1 MTFSDQNEPKRAG
14 PVWGA
19 VFTVVWVVCVGALFS
34 ALLGVF
40 HDTNQAIV
48 EIRTTAAGL
57 IWPFV
62 ILALG
67 VPVIV
72 FVWFGGYEA
81 ISRLADLRRHLDKIG
96 QYTNDFEHMNQTAST
111 LKSHM
116 DGASES
122 VAKASNSINSNFEE
136 FENVISPKIESLM
149 KSLKGALEP
158 GTESAPVFRELDV
171 NSPSKS
177 TTFDDLHSLANEVF
191 YEALDN
197 RNASPGRGRNQLVVS
212 RGGWD
217 KPRIIEKL
225 REEDRLREGTAKDLA
240 RVFQL
245 ETSTRRWGREKI
257 ETSEIQELYARLQQ
271 AWREYLTLETTD

>member
-1 MTFSDQNEPKRAG
+1 MTSLDKNEPKRAG
-14 PVWGA
+14 PIWGA
-19 VFTVVWVVCVGALFS
+19 VFTVVWVICIGALF
-34 ALLGVF
+34 ALLLGVF
-40 HDTNQAIV
+40 HDTNQAIA

-67 VPVIV
+67 VPIIV

-81 ISRLADLRRHLDKIG
+81 ILRLADLRRHLDKIG

-111 LKSHM
+111 LKGHM

-136 FENVISPKIESLM
+136 FENVISPKIESFI
-149 KSLKGALEP
+149 KRLKGALPTLE
-158 GTESAPVFRELDV
+158 ESASASMEVEFD
-171 NSPSKS
+171 NSPKPAN
-177 TTFDDLHSLANEVF
+177 FDDLHSLANEIF

-225 REEDRLREGTAKDLA
+225 REEDRLREGTAKDLS

-257 ETSEIQELYARLQQ
+257 EALEIQQLYIRLQQ
-271 AWREYLTLETTD
+271 AWREYLTPETST